1 MHRFFVPPE
10 TRSENNVAMSGDL
23 AHQLSRVLRLR
34 ADEEI
39 VLIPADATDA
49 VEWRV
54 RLVSVGAR
62 AVHGVVIAE
71 RAGLP
76 EPTCA
81 VTLCPALLKGERFDW
96 LLQKATELGVAAIQP
111 VTTMH
116 TIRKIGPDDAH
127 ALERWRRIVT
137 EAAEQSGRSRV
148 PTVRAPV
155 RLADLAGAVSA
166 SMPMPMPIPMPIIV
180 AHETVAT
187 ISLAD
192 ALSAGADRIAVAI
205 GPEGGFADDEV
216 RRLVADAGAV
226 AVSLGPR
233 ILRAETAAIT
243 AVTLVMAATNN
254 IAPQHER
261 AWHDMDGT

>member
-1 MHRFFVPPE
+1 VHRFFVPPE
-10 TRSENNVAMSGDL
+10 TRSANRVTISGHDHL
-23 AHQLSRVLRLR
+23 AHQISRVLRLR
-34 ADEEI
+34 ANEEI
-39 VLIPADATDA
+39 VLIPADAGDA

-54 RLVSVGAR
+54 RLVSVEAR

-71 RAGLP
+71 RAGLA
-76 EPTCA
+76 EPTCG

-111 VTTMH
+111 IVTAH

-127 ALERWRRIVT
+127 ALERWRRILT
-137 EAAEQSGRSRV
+137 EAAEQSGRRRV
-148 PTVRAPV
+148 PTIRGPV
-155 RLADLAGAVSA
+155 RLAELADAVA
-166 SMPMPMPIPMPIIV
+166 MPMFV

-187 ISLAD
+187 QSLTDVLPAR
-192 ALSAGADRIAVAI
+192 ADRVALAI

-216 RRLVADAGAV
+216 QRLVTEAGAI

-254 IAPQHER
+254 LAPPCER
-261 AWHDMDGT
+261 AWHDTRGTEGYG

>member
-1 MHRFFVPPE
+1 MHRFFVPSGM
-10 TRSENNVAMSGDL
+10 RAENSVVIEGDS
-23 AHQLSRVLRLR
+23 AHQIARVLRLR
-34 ADEEI
+34 AGEEI
-39 VLIPADATDA
+39 VLLPADAADA

-54 RLVSVGAR
+54 RLVSVAAS
-62 AVHGVVIAE
+62 AVRGVVVAE
-71 RAGLP
+71 RVGLP

-111 VTTMH
+111 VTTAH

-127 ALERWRRIVT
+127 ILERWRRIVT

-148 PTVRAPV
+148 PAIRGPV
-155 RLADLAGAVSA
+155 RLTDLADVV
-166 SMPMPMPIPMPIIV
+166 SMPVPVPIPIIV
-180 AHETVAT
+180 AHESVAT
-187 ISLAD
+187 R
-192 ALSAGADRIAVAI
+192 ALIGALPPGAHRVAVAI

-243 AVTLVMAATNN
+243 AVTLVMATTNN
-254 IAPQHER
+254 IAPPQAR
-261 AWHDMDGT
+261 AWHDRDGT

>member
-1 MHRFFVPPE
+1 MTV
-10 TRSENNVAMSGDL
+10 SGDL
-23 AHQLSRVLRLR
+23 AHQISRVLRLR
-34 ADEEI
+34 ANEEI
-39 VLIPADATDA
+39 VLIPADARDA

-54 RLVSVGAR
+54 RLVSVEAR
-62 AVHGVVIAE
+62 AVYGVVIAE

-76 EPTCA
+76 EPTCV

-111 VTTMH
+111 ITTAH

-148 PTVRAPV
+148 PTIHGPV
-155 RLADLAGAVSA
+155 RLAELADAVA
-166 SMPMPMPIPMPIIV
+166 MPIFA
-180 AHETVAT
+180 AHETVVT
-187 ISLAD
+187 QSLTDVLPAR
-192 ALSAGADRIAVAI
+192 ADRVALAI

-216 RRLVADAGAV
+216 QRLVAGAAAI

-243 AVTLVMAATNN
+243 AVTLAMAATNN
-254 IAPQHER
+254 LVPSRER
-261 AWHDMDGT
+261 AWHDTQGTEG